1 MKTSALLGSV
11 ALAFLPSTSAAPS
24 QLSNCR
30 ARTDVSVERRALSN
44 AANPYAPVHVSCPAN
59 RPSIRGAATLSPEEV
74 SWLDTRREKSLSGL
88 KEFFGHVEIGCFDAL
103 DYLDTSDSS
112 SLPNV
117 AIAISG
123 GGMRAMLNGAGAL
136 KAFDSRTEGTA
147 AQGQLGGLLQSATY
161 VSALSG
167 GSWLLSSVF
176 MNNFTTISALQD
188 TFWDFS
194 SASILEGPATM
205 EPTDFWG
212 NVTAQV
218 KAKRAAGFTTTDA
231 DIWGRAEGYYF
242 LNSSHGGVDIHWSSI
257 TKTQAF
263 QHGDMPLPL
272 VVVDGQSFADAN
284 DEPGEDKPIYE
295 VSPWEFGTYDNNMY
309 GFAPLEYLGTRFVNG
324 QVPENETCVRGF
336 DSAGFITG
344 TSSDIWNE
352 NGADIAATLRAA
364 IGDVSTNT
372 TEGALEVELLSYILE
387 EVMGAVSSNNTAT
400 SGPAAYEPNPFYGYN
415 ANTSPFANTTR
426 LTVVD
431 GGEDEENIP
440 LNPLIQRKRDVDVIF
455 AIDSNNNDAGY
466 KWPTGESLIATYERT
481 LAGYAN
487 DTSFPSIPDGNT
499 FVNLGLISHPTFFG
513 CNSSNMTTP
522 APLIVYLPNHPVTYM
537 SNTTTTDTTFNTT
550 ARDAMITNG
559 FNVATQANGT
569 LDNEWTT
576 CVGCAVLS
584 RSFDRT
590 NTPVPAACEQ
600 CFQRYCWNGTLD
612 TSTPAVYDPSVIFPS
627 GL

>member
-1 MKTSALLGSV
+1 MKTSALLSPL
-11 ALAFLPSTSAAPS
+11 ALAFLPSTSAAPY
-24 QLSNCR
+24 QIHNHR
-30 ARTDVSVERRALSN
+30 ALTGVSVERRALSN
-44 AANPYAPVHVSCPAN
+44 APNGYAPAHVPCPPN
-59 RPSIRGAATLSPEEV
+59 RPRVRGAATLSPEEV
-74 SWLDTRREKSLSGL
+74 SWLDTRRERSISGL
-88 KEFFGHVEIGCFDAL
+88 KDFFGHVEIDDFDAL
-103 DYLDTSDSS
+103 DYLATGDLS

-147 AQGQLGGLLQSATY
+147 AKGQLGGLLQSSTY

-176 MNNFTTISALQD
+176 INNFTTISALQQD
-188 TFWDFS
+188 FWDFS
-194 SASILEGPATM
+194 SANILEGPATM

-212 NVTAQV
+212 NITAQV
-218 KAKRAAGFTTTDA
+218 KAKKAAGFTTTDA

-242 LNSSHGGVDIHWSSI
+242 LNASHGGVDITWSSI
-257 TKTQAF
+257 AKTRAF
-263 QHGDMPLPL
+263 QHGDMPMPL
-272 VVVDGQSFADAN
+272 VVVDGQSFANSTDLPT
-284 DEPGEDKPIYE
+284 DDKPIYE
-295 VSPWEFGTYDNNMY
+295 VSPWEFGTYDDSIY

-324 QVPENETCVRGF
+324 EVPENETCVRGF
-336 DSAGFITG
+336 DNAGFITG
-344 TSSDIWNE
+344 TSSDVWNE
-352 NGADIAATLRAA
+352 DGTDIAATLRAGIA
-364 IGDVSTNT
+364 NAPTNT
-372 TEGALEVELLSYILE
+372 TEGALEVELLTYMLE
-387 EVMGAVSSNNTAT
+387 EFLSAMSTNN
-400 SGPAAYEPNPFYGYN
+400 SVVNGPAAYEPNPFYKFN
-415 ANTSPFANTTR
+415 ANTSPFAETTR

-440 LNPLIQRKRDVDVIF
+440 LNPLIQRKREVDVIF
-455 AIDSNNNDAGY
+455 AIDSNNNNDGY
-466 KWPTGESLIATYERT
+466 SWPTGESLIATYERT

-537 SNTTTTDTTFNTT
+537 SNTSTTDTTFNSS
-550 ARDAMITNG
+550 ARDAMIDNG
-559 FNVATQANGT
+559 YNVATQANGT
-569 LDNEWTT
+569 LDNEWSS

-584 RSFDRT
+584 RSLDRT
-590 NTPVPAACEQ
+590 HTAVPAACER

-612 TSTPAVYDPSVIFPS
+612 TSTPTVYDPSVIFPS